1 MKAVEGRD
9 KALALSCGDAVAV
22 NLWIVLPDP
31 FSSRLFVDTGI
42 VEQLHARVGDGLA
55 LVLDEGERD
64 WAQRAPG
71 VSVIARNELAPNGSS
86 IGQRIDR
93 RVDAVAGFY
102 PLSLRQS
109 LRHGFNSGRMRSGH
123 QNWFLDPDRA
133 GPLPRWHALDRP
145 MEAWH
150 YGRLRSLP
158 QPLLDRLR
166 AERPAIALANTQM
179 HSVVPFIVAARRLG
193 LPVVGHIASWDHTV
207 GKGIVA
213 PGLRRYIVQNDVMRE
228 DLVRYHGVERD
239 RIVVTG
245 WPQTDVFHRK
255 RPRADYERVVCELG
269 LDPSRPIVL
278 VMGNTPTNAP
288 YEARFVERLVGWW
301 ERNAVERFSL
311 LFRPHP
317 RDREWRERFAPAFS
331 RTGAAV
337 QEPSFADLEMLAVLL
352 QHGDAVV
359 ANAGTILLDALVN
372 NRPAVC
378 VLYDEGAPPGESWA
392 WKNVSGE
399 HYKSLIES
407 EAFYRA
413 ERFEAVASGIERS
426 LADPGELAAERAQV
440 AREVVGEI
448 DGHAAERVA
457 DAIVTAIR

>member
-1 MKAVEGRD
+1 VK
-9 KALALSCGDAVAV
+9 
-22 NLWIVLPDP
+22 LWLVLPDP
-31 FSSRLFVDTGI
+31 FSSRLFFDTGI
-42 VEQLHARVGDGLA
+42 VERLHAQVGDRFA
-55 LVLDEGERD
+55 LVLDDGERE
-64 WAQRAPG
+64 WARRAPD
-71 VSVIARNELAPNGSS
+71 VPVIARAELESTKATMRR
-86 IGQRIDR
+86 RIDY

-109 LRHGFNSGRMRSGH
+109 LRNGFNRGRMQVGH

-133 GPLPRWHALDRP
+133 GPLPHWHALDRA

-150 YGRLRSLP
+150 YGRLRYVP
-158 QPLLDRLR
+158 QPLVERLR

-179 HSVVPFIVAARRLG
+179 HSVVPFIVAARRIG

-213 PGLRRYIVQNDVMRE
+213 PGLRRYIVQNEVMRD
-228 DLVRYHGVERD
+228 DLVRFHGVERG

-255 RPRADYERVVCELG
+255 RPRADYEKLVRELG
-269 LDPSRPIVL
+269 LDASRPIVL

-288 YEARFVERLVGWW
+288 YETRFVERLVAWW
-301 ERNAVERFSL
+301 ERNAAGRFSL

-317 RDREWRERFAPAFS
+317 RDREWRTRFAAALS
-331 RTGAAV
+331 RTGTAV
-337 QEPSFADLEMLAVLL
+337 QEPSFTDLERLAVLL

-359 ANAGTILLDALVN
+359 SNAGTILLDALVN
-372 NRPAVC
+372 DRPAVC

-392 WKNVSGE
+392 LKNVSGE
-399 HYKSLIES
+399 HYKSLMES

-413 ERFEAVASGIERS
+413 ERFEDAVAGIERA
-426 LADPGELAAERAQV
+426 LAQPQELSSERTRV
-440 AREVVGEI
+440 AREVVGEV
-448 DGHAAERVA
+448 DGRAAERVA
-457 DAIVTAIR
+457 DAIVAAVQ